1 MDFFFLN
8 GYRFFGMN
16 RGEEGS
22 WEEVEK
28 FGIVGSEERGGEV
41 EREVEEE
48 RGLDVERDCK
58 LESRGEGV
66 ERDCKLESRGERE
79 EFEWEDFEREESEIE
94 VDLER

>member
-28 FGIVGSEERGGEV
+28 FGIVGAEERGGEV

-48 RGLDVERDCK
+48 RG
-58 LESRGEGV
+58 
-66 ERDCKLESRGERE
+66 
-79 EFEWEDFEREESEIE
+79 
-94 VDLER
+94 